1 MRKLCISVAVAFLV
15 VVIGAVITLYAV
27 APSLRATAR
36 KRTEAYL
43 GRQFESSVQISDV
56 GVSLYPRV
64 RLVASGVILRHE
76 GRTDIPPL
84 LEVRLITLEA
94 GLSTLL
100 SGHPQVMSVRLD
112 GLRINMPPRRQDGK
126 PRLHGT
132 RANLAEQYPILIHR
146 IRADDALVVIL
157 RKESDKGKPPR
168 EFRIHQLE
176 VSDFDFANPASFH
189 ALLTNPVP
197 RGEIHCDGRF
207 GPWEAEDP
215 RRTPVD
221 AQYTFRNADM
231 GTLKGLTGTL
241 SSDGRFKGPL
251 DYIQVEGKTEVPD
264 FALRTSDHPMALHT
278 DFSAIVDGTNG
289 DTILTKVVAKFRHT
303 TLVTKGE
310 VVDRNR
316 EVKGR
321 SILMDTVSQNARIDD
336 LLLLAVK
343 SSPPAMAGSARL
355 KARIEIP
362 EGTEDLIE
370 RLKIDGQFGVGQ
382 AQFSSESIQEKIN
395 SLSRR
400 GRGEPNTAGLGTAL
414 SELQGAFCVEKGLV
428 TFSRLRFAVP
438 GAAVALAGN
447 YALDTGQMN
456 FRGKLKLQAKLSQT
470 TTGVKSFF
478 LRALDPFFRAKDAGT
493 VLPIKITGTK
503 DSPVFGLDFHDK
515 ANRE

>member
-15 VVIGAVITLYAV
+15 VVIGTVFTLYAV
-27 APSLRATAR
+27 APSLRAIAR

-43 GRQFESSVQISDV
+43 ERKFESSVQFSDFA
-56 GVSLYPRV
+56 VSLYPHV
-64 RLVASGVILRHE
+64 RLVVSSVVLRHE

-84 LEVRLITLEA
+84 IEVRLITLEA
-94 GLSTLL
+94 GLSSLV
-100 SGHPQVMSVRLD
+100 SRHPRVSSVRLD

-132 RANLAEQYPILIHR
+132 QANLAEQYPVFIHR
-146 IRADDALVVIL
+146 LRADDALVVLL
-157 RKESDKGKPPR
+157 RKESDRGKPPR
-168 EFRIHQLE
+168 EFAIHHLE

-197 RGEIHCDGRF
+197 RGDIDCDGRF
-207 GPWEAEDP
+207 GPWEAADP

-221 AQYTFRNADM
+221 ARYTFRNADM
-231 GTLKGLTGTL
+231 GTLKGLSGTL

-251 DYIQVEGKTEVPD
+251 DYLEVEGNTDVPD

-321 SILMDTVSQNARIDD
+321 TILMDTISQSARIDD

-355 KARIEIP
+355 KAKIALP
-362 EGTEDLIE
+362 EGTGDLIE
-370 RLKIDGQFGVGQ
+370 RLQIDGQFGVGQ
-382 AQFSSESIQEKIN
+382 AQFSSESIQGKID

-400 GRGEPNTAGLGTAL
+400 GQGQPNATGLGTAL
-414 SELQGAFCVEKGLV
+414 SELQGAFRVDKGLV

-438 GAAVALAGN
+438 GAAVVLAGN

-456 FRGKLKLQAKLSQT
+456 FRGKLKLQAQLSQT

-478 LRALDPFFRAKDAGT
+478 LRALNPFFNAKDAGT

>member
-15 VVIGAVITLYAV
+15 VVIGAVFTLYAV
-27 APSLRATAR
+27 APSLRAIAR

-43 GRQFESSVQISDV
+43 ERKFESSVQFSDF
-56 GVSLYPRV
+56 GVSLYPHV
-64 RLVASGVILRHE
+64 RLVVSSVVLRHE

-84 LEVRLITLEA
+84 IEVRLITLEA
-94 GLSTLL
+94 GLSSLV
-100 SGHPQVMSVRLD
+100 SRHPRVSSVRLD

-132 RANLAEQYPILIHR
+132 QANLAEQYPVFIHR
-146 IRADDALVVIL
+146 IRADDALVVLL
-157 RKESDKGKPPR
+157 RKESDRGKPPR
-168 EFRIHQLE
+168 EFAIHHLE

-197 RGEIHCDGRF
+197 RGDIDCDGRF
-207 GPWEAEDP
+207 GPWEAADP

-221 AQYTFRNADM
+221 ARYTFRNADM
-231 GTLKGLTGTL
+231 GTLKGLSGTL

-251 DYIQVEGKTEVPD
+251 DYLEVEGNTDVPD

-310 VVDRNR
+310 VVDRNP

-321 SILMDTVSQNARIDD
+321 TILMDTISQSARIDD

-355 KARIEIP
+355 KAKITLP
-362 EGTEDLIE
+362 EGTGDLIE

-382 AQFSSESIQEKIN
+382 AQFSSESIQGKID

-400 GRGEPNTAGLGTAL
+400 GQGEPNATGLGTAL
-414 SELQGAFCVEKGLV
+414 SELQGAFSVDKGLV

-438 GAAVALAGN
+438 GAAVVLAGN

-456 FRGKLKLQAKLSQT
+456 FRGKLKLQAQLSQT

-478 LRALDPFFRAKDAGT
+478 LRALNPFFNAKGAGT
-493 VLPIKITGTK
+493 VLPIKITGTR